1 MNPIA
6 AAISRTA
13 SKKFFCASLTAA
25 SVFSIVWA
33 SNAQAATF
41 TPNFSFVNYPAQAL
55 DPGPAIDVLG
65 YHFSSSI
72 SRSVKSIGIFQN
84 PGTSNNSDHTIGIW
98 NFSSNPAQLI
108 YSQQVTASTQCSLF
122 QSYCWFNIPDLQL
135 NAADDYVVA
144 ATWGGNQNL
153 PFQITPVTQLTSIS
167 QFSLGKTAVLPGP
180 SLPSSYL
187 VDIANYVPTA
197 ESNGDESGFYSI
209 NLSFDS
215 YPSNPPSPSQVPAPL
230 PLFGA
235 AAAFGMSR
243 KIRRRISSAS

>member
-13 SKKFFCASLTAA
+13 SKKFFCASLSAA
-25 SVFSIVWA
+25 SVFSIGLT
-33 SNAQAATF
+33 SSAQAAAF
-41 TPNFSFVNYPAQAL
+41 VPNFSFVNYPAQAL
-55 DPGPAIDVLG
+55 DPGAPIDVLG
-65 YHFSSSI
+65 YHFSTD
-72 SRSVKSIGIFQN
+72 SRIVKSLGIFQN
-84 PGTSNNSDHTIGIW
+84 PGVSNNSEHTIGIW
-98 NFSSNPAQLI
+98 NFSTNPKQLI
-108 YSQQVTASTQCSLF
+108 YSQQITASTQCTLF

-135 NAADDYVVA
+135 NSATDYVVA

-153 PFQITPVTQLTSIS
+153 PFHINPTTQLTLIP
-167 QFSLGKTAVLPGP
+167 QFTLAGTAVLPGP
-180 SLPSSYL
+180 SLPPNYL

-197 ESNGDESGFYSI
+197 VSNGDESGFYSV

-243 KIRRRISSAS
+243 KIRRRISAAS